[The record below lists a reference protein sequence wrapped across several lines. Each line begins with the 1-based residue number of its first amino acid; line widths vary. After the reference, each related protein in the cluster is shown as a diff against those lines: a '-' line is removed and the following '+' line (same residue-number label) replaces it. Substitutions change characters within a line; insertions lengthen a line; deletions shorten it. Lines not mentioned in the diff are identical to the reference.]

1 MQTLHGKD
9 MTYEAFE
16 QGEQRW
22 LISPKDV
29 RLIDS
34 SYRNRDMGLARRGEK
49 VLEKWWADEEDLKR
63 VMKGEGA

>member
-1 MQTLHGKD
+1 

-49 VLEKWWADEEDLKR
+49 VLDKWWADEEELER
-63 VMKGEGA
+63 VMNGEGK

>member
-1 MQTLHGKD
+1 

-16 QGEQRW
+16 RGEQRW
-22 LISPKDV
+22 LISSKDV

-49 VLEKWWADEEDLKR
+49 VLEKWWVSGEELER
-63 VMKGEGA
+63 VMNGEGG